1 MKGLMPEKNRVRR
14 SKIGFTNPEWE
25 WIERKKE
32 KFIEIFSSDVFKSR
46 KFWNADK
53 VLADFKQALEGK
65 LRGDILFFWRVFSVE
80 MWMRTYVDKFE
91 MLKK

>member
-1 MKGLMPEKNRVRR
+1 MPEKNRTRR

-25 WIERKKE
+25 WIERKQE
-32 KFIEIFSSDVFKSR
+32 NFIEIFSSDVFMSR
-46 KFWNADK
+46 SFWNGEK
-53 VLADFKQALEGK
+53 ILEGFKLALQNK

-91 MLKK
+91 VLKHK